1 MLSLA
6 SAAGRAFRK
15 GYLHLPRAGKRNAA
29 RLRPALRPCR
39 TMRVALRRSC
49 PYHLNRGCWR
59 RHLSCP
65 LPSHP
70 VPSLKQPKYAP
81 LQRYHVTGFSFA
93 AFPSGV
99 NRSPVD
105 RNSKSVISKKRTAV
119 KQICLSMVPH
129 LEAFFVAFL
138 AAAERGGACHIG
150 IADPS
155 SYSASIL

>member
-1 MLSLA
+1 
-6 SAAGRAFRK
+6 
-15 GYLHLPRAGKRNAA
+15 
-29 RLRPALRPCR
+29 
-39 TMRVALRRSC
+39 
-49 PYHLNRGCWR
+49 
-59 RHLSCP
+59 
-65 LPSHP
+65 
-70 VPSLKQPKYAP
+70 LKQPKYAP

-138 AAAERGGACHIG
+138 AAAERGGGLPHRHCQ
-150 IADPS
+150 
-155 SYSASIL
+155 SILLLSECFVAIRPMGWEKIYRCRLDSNCTPIFLSCAAMPAH